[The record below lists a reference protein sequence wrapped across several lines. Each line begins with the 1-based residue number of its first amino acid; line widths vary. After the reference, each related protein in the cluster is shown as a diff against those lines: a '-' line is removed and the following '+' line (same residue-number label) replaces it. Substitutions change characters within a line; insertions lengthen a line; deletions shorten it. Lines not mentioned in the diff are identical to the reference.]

1 MINRF
6 ADPLQASAF
15 LYSASQHGMTGL
27 GWVYLGTDWN
37 TILTYAGLPIEYR
50 DTVQKAMDGMVGIS
64 PFLEKNAG
72 LLDKITVKYC
82 WLDDC

>member
-72 LLDKITVKYC
+72 LLDKITVKSC
-82 WLDDC
+82 